1 MAKKK
6 SVVIKSIWNNGNV
19 STTIIEARGQ
29 TSLDWGWPRG
39 ISSEEKVL
47 LIIFSFESR
56 PTRRFSLEMWQA
68 LM

>member
-29 TSLDWGWPRG
+29 TSLD
-39 ISSEEKVL
+39 
-47 LIIFSFESR
+47 
-56 PTRRFSLEMWQA
+56 
-68 LM
+68 